1 MSKHPEI
8 HFEMLHL
15 QIASIFKYY
24 GSMVSDKWV
33 MATYKPLTIDGVNVI
48 EYSLEQD
55 EATPAKRKLV
65 ITIMVEERQF
75 TFYQNYNYGVPL
87 DNGITYLPKQVNK
100 DLIDLEYALSIVTE
114 HTADQ
119 IVKA

>member
-15 QIASIFKYY
+15 QVASIFKYY
-24 GSMVSDKWV
+24 GGMVSDKWV